1 MGSRSCRKTK
11 VKMKNYNRNSR
22 RHAGPNA
29 KPIRKFVTV
38 TSEECQGNPEKMVR
52 RFIKKVKSDGLLEEV
67 RSRTHFIKPSEVKRM
82 KNRDTKR
89 LIQKLKVFSQK
100 FFFDTINIDFLILNQ
115 KF

>member
-1 MGSRSCRKTK
+1 
-11 VKMKNYNRNSR
+11 MKNYNRNSR

-67 RSRTHFIKPSEVKRM
+67 RSRTHFTKPSEVKRM

-89 LIQKLKVFSQK
+89 LIQKVNKQREELFKPRANSRKSFRSRR
-100 FFFDTINIDFLILNQ
+100 
-115 KF
+115 